1 MTKEYV
7 QASSFDQHKIPAT
20 SREQFVTLEISS
32 EFPEQWITQGYTH
45 IHFGAICL
53 ALSYHGRKGLP
64 VAARL
69 ALLDTRYLEYQHA
82 CIGSLETTLNC
93 GTVVVTFYSNF
104 NMALDDPQLHHFLK
118 VQLQITGADQVLDT
132 YQATLHYQM
141 AYRVQNHAFDLV
153 LPVTNDA
160 LLITV
165 DTNQKATA
173 PMSQDRSQKTN
184 CKNYFPLLG
193 SPITKNCTKIL
204 FLYSPWNLSSP
215 KKQMKGASS
224 TTPPAIFSSISMVQ
238 PIHEPLPVPI
248 ESFSNTGFPVYS
260 FAEDNHSFWDTCHCD
275 SCSNEAMAD
284 KDDTPRHK
292 RKSSGKKLKS
302 RYINGDRTVDT
313 LGQPSGKF
321 DYLVKYT
328 PPSWASPEQVPTVS
342 MYQSTR
348 PYDDD
353 FPALQEQVKDKVRTL
368 PQVQNPQGV
377 DAEGRP
383 KQVTQAEAVLNWQ
396 SQNAIAQNS
405 VLHRIESK
413 NCVLKSNKGSP
424 IHEYLLFQ
432 ASTGSRIDPQKEQEI
447 QSLKIQLKSLQNE
460 LAKSKSKPSPFPE
473 PSQNKMTSYYPD
485 PFWTKHSLL
494 SPHNLYLLHL
504 NYLETQTL
512 KTFSEKL
519 SPNEIKGKPNLM
531 NIPTLSSLYSL
542 LIPIKLSLKSSLMNP
557 CNTSEEETPTEEST
571 LVTSDDDSSDTCSMP
586 PLLMADPPQA
596 HSSDPQSSR
605 TRQEPPP
612 TSTTRVSVDEPVSSD
627 DEVNLNP
634 RRYFTL
640 DDIPRVKWRDRMLEF
655 HSWLTSYMLKDGVT
669 LRDALQ
675 QFTAKFSGTLWDWFH
690 ALGDYRQ
697 LQFMNSAS
705 LSEALGWLHY
715 EFLGEA
721 LNDKE
726 IARYEFF
733 KMKCC
738 SYLRSDLEKHFK
750 EMCRRYHILSGPDDP
765 SLKHAFLASIP
776 RSGR

>member
-1 MTKEYV
+1 MTSSSSSSSPPSSSLQTSSSSFHLPPSLSFRKSTSTKLAYLYEVNLLDDTQKISETDLPLVNLYHAFVKKSPSVIRNIKILIKNPPKMTKEYV
-7 QASSFDQHKIPAT
+7 QAFSFDQHKIPAT
-20 SREQFVTLEISS
+20 SREQFVTLEIPS

-45 IHFGAICL
+45 IHFGAIRL

-82 CIGSLETTLNC
+82 CIESLETTLNC
-93 GTVVVTFYSNF
+93 GTVVVTFYPNF
-104 NMALDDPQLHHFLK
+104 KMASDDPQLHHFLK

-165 DTNQKATA
+165 DTNQKATCTHV
-173 PMSQDRSQKTN
+173 PRQIPKDELQKLLPSSWITN
-184 CKNYFPLLG
+184 YKKLHQK
-193 SPITKNCTKIL
+193 SVPIQSMEPEFTKKTD
-204 FLYSPWNLSSP
+204 
-215 KKQMKGASS
+215 G
-224 TTPPAIFSSISMVQ
+224 T
-238 PIHEPLPVPI
+238 PIHEPLLVPI
-248 ESFSNTGFPVYS
+248 ESFSNTGLPVYS
-260 FAEDNHSFWDTCHCD
+260 FAEDNHNFWDTCHCD
-275 SCSNEAMAD
+275 SCSNEAMTD

-292 RKSSGKKLKS
+292 RKSS
-302 RYINGDRTVDT
+302 
-313 LGQPSGKF
+313 
-321 DYLVKYT
+321 
-328 PPSWASPEQVPTVS
+328 VPTVS
-342 MYQSTR
+342 MYQPTR

-368 PQVQNPQGV
+368 PQIQDPQGV

-413 NCVLKSNKGSP
+413 
-424 IHEYLLFQ
+424 
-432 ASTGSRIDPQKEQEI
+432 
-447 QSLKIQLKSLQNE
+447 
-460 LAKSKSKPSPFPE
+460 
-473 PSQNKMTSYYPD
+473 
-485 PFWTKHSLL
+485 
-494 SPHNLYLLHL
+494 
-504 NYLETQTL
+504 
-512 KTFSEKL
+512 
-519 SPNEIKGKPNLM
+519 
-531 NIPTLSSLYSL
+531 
-542 LIPIKLSLKSSLMNP
+542 
-557 CNTSEEETPTEEST
+557 
-571 LVTSDDDSSDTCSMP
+571 
-586 PLLMADPPQA
+586 
-596 HSSDPQSSR
+596 
-605 TRQEPPP
+605 
-612 TSTTRVSVDEPVSSD
+612 
-627 DEVNLNP
+627 VNLNP
-634 RRYFTL
+634 RRYQPHIHSSNTRGYFTL

-697 LQFMNSAS
+697 LQFVNK
-705 LSEALGWLHY
+705 
-715 EFLGEA
+715 A

-726 IARYEFF
+726 IARYEYF
-733 KMKCC
+733 KMKC
-738 SYLRSDLEKHFK
+738 SYLRSNLEKHFK

-776 RSGR
+776 RDLADETFRLFKIRKEAIDNQSLGTIFHQVLEALNKMCDQHKYFTKILQPDKTMLRACKRPDLMIKCSDNADCNCPMKKKWHFKKMHRSSFNSR

>member
-1 MTKEYV
+1 MTSSSSSSSPPSSSLQTSSSSFHLPPSPSFRKSTSTKLAYLYEVNLLDDTQKISETDLPLVNPYHAFVKKSPSVIRSIKTLIKNPPKMTKEYV

-20 SREQFVTLEISS
+20 SREQFVTLEIPS

-45 IHFGAICL
+45 IHFGAIRL

-93 GTVVVTFYSNF
+93 GTMVVTFYPNF

-118 VQLQITGADQVLDT
+118 VQLQITGADQVMDT
-132 YQATLHYQM
+132 YQATLLYQM

-165 DTNQKATA
+165 DTNQKATCTHV
-173 PMSQDRSQKTN
+173 PRQIPKDELQKLLPSSWITN
-184 CKNYFPLLG
+184 YEKLHQN
-193 SPITKNCTKIL
+193 SVPIQSMEPEFTKKADGT
-204 FLYSPWNLSSP
+204 
-215 KKQMKGASS
+215 
-224 TTPPAIFSSISMVQ
+224 
-238 PIHEPLPVPI
+238 PIHDPLPVPV
-248 ESFSNTGFPVYS
+248 ESFSNTGLPVYS
-260 FAEDNHSFWDTCHCD
+260 FAEDNHNFWDICHCD
-275 SCSNEAMAD
+275 SCYNEAMTE

-292 RKSSGKKLKS
+292 RKSS
-302 RYINGDRTVDT
+302 
-313 LGQPSGKF
+313 
-321 DYLVKYT
+321 
-328 PPSWASPEQVPTVS
+328 EQVPTIA
-342 MYQSTR
+342 MYQPTR

-353 FPALQEQVKDKVRTL
+353 FPTLQEQVKDKVRSL
-368 PQVQNPQGV
+368 PLVHNPPGV
-377 DAEGRP
+377 DADGRP

-413 NCVLKSNKGSP
+413 
-424 IHEYLLFQ
+424 
-432 ASTGSRIDPQKEQEI
+432 KEQEI

-460 LAKSKSKPSPFPE
+460 LAKSKSKPSPFHE

-485 PFWTKHSLL
+485 PFWTKHSPSFTPQPLPTTPQLFGNPDSENLFQKTL
-494 SPHNLYLLHL
+494 S
-504 NYLETQTL
+504 
-512 KTFSEKL
+512 KRD
-519 SPNEIKGKPNLM
+519 KGK
-531 NIPTLSSLYSL
+531 T
-542 LIPIKLSLKSSLMNP
+542 
-557 CNTSEEETPTEEST
+557 
-571 LVTSDDDSSDTCSMP
+571 
-586 PLLMADPPQA
+586 
-596 HSSDPQSSR
+596 
-605 TRQEPPP
+605 
-612 TSTTRVSVDEPVSSD
+612 
-627 DEVNLNP
+627 
-634 RRYFTL
+634 
-640 DDIPRVKWRDRMLEF
+640 
-655 HSWLTSYMLKDGVT
+655 
-669 LRDALQ
+669 

-690 ALGDYRQ
+690 ALGDYQQ
-697 LQFMNSAS
+697 LQFVNSAS

-721 LNDKE
+721 LNNKE
-726 IARYEFF
+726 IARYEYF

-776 RSGR
+776 RDLADETFRLFKIRKEAIDNQSLGMIFHQVLEALNKICDQHKYFTKILQPDKTMLRACKQPDLMIKCSDNADCNYPMKKK

>member
-20 SREQFVTLEISS
+20 SREQFVTLEIPS

-45 IHFGAICL
+45 IHFGAIRL

-93 GTVVVTFYSNF
+93 GTVVVTFYPNF

-165 DTNQKATA
+165 DTNQKATCTHVRRQI
-173 PMSQDRSQKTN
+173 PKDELQKLLPSSWITN
-184 CKNYFPLLG
+184 YEKLHQN
-193 SPITKNCTKIL
+193 S
-204 FLYSPWNLSSP
+204 
-215 KKQMKGASS
+215 
-224 TTPPAIFSSISMVQ
+224 
-238 PIHEPLPVPI
+238 VPI
-248 ESFSNTGFPVYS
+248 QSMEPEFTKK
-260 FAEDNHSFWDTCHCD
+260 AD
-275 SCSNEAMAD
+275 AMAD
-284 KDDTPRHK
+284 KDDIPRHK

-328 PPSWASPEQVPTVS
+328 PPSWATPEQVPTVS
-342 MYQSTR
+342 MYQPTR

-413 NCVLKSNKGSP
+413 VDLVQTNLKKMTVSVDSRILHLEELCAEIQQRIST

-447 QSLKIQLKSLQNE
+447 QSLKIQLKFLQNE

-485 PFWTKHSLL
+485 PFWTKHSPSFTPQPLPTTPQLFGNPDSENLFRKTLSKRDKGKTQYHL
-494 SPHNLYLLHL
+494 SPKNPDHRPLSLHL
-504 NYLETQTL
+504 LILLNP
-512 KTFSEKL
+512 K
-519 SPNEIKGKPNLM
+519 NM
-531 NIPTLSSLYSL
+531 NQMTLSKTPKT
-542 LIPIKLSLKSSLMNP
+542 LI
-557 CNTSEEETPTEEST
+557 
-571 LVTSDDDSSDTCSMP
+571 
-586 PLLMADPPQA
+586 
-596 HSSDPQSSR
+596 
-605 TRQEPPP
+605 
-612 TSTTRVSVDEPVSSD
+612 
-627 DEVNLNP
+627 NL
-634 RRYFTL
+634 
-640 DDIPRVKWRDRMLEF
+640 
-655 HSWLTSYMLKDGVT
+655 
-669 LRDALQ
+669 
-675 QFTAKFSGTLWDWFH
+675 
-690 ALGDYRQ
+690 
-697 LQFMNSAS
+697 
-705 LSEALGWLHY
+705 
-715 EFLGEA
+715 
-721 LNDKE
+721 
-726 IARYEFF
+726 
-733 KMKCC
+733 
-738 SYLRSDLEKHFK
+738 
-750 EMCRRYHILSGPDDP
+750 
-765 SLKHAFLASIP
+765 
-776 RSGR
+776 